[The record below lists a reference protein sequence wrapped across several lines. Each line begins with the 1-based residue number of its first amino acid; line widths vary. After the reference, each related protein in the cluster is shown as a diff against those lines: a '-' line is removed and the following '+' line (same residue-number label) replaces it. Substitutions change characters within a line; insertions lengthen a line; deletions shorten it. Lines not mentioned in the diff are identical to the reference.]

1 MQLRFI
7 VKFRLCYA
15 TFFVAAPC
23 LQGKTQEHKKMFLD
37 KEGLEPKKQMQMGI
51 GTIRNRT

>member
-7 VKFRLCYA
+7 VKFKLCYA

-23 LQGKTQEHKKMFLD
+23 LQGKTQDLRFRRPQA
-37 KEGLEPKKQMQMGI
+37 KEKMGI
-51 GTIRNRT
+51 GTNTK